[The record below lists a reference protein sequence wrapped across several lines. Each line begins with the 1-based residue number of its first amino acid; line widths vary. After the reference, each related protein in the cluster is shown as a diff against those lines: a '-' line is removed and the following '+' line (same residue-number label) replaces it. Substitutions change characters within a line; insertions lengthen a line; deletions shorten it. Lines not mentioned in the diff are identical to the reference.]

1 MSRLAARASI
11 EPFAE
16 ERILGQRVHPV
27 SKAQAATAVVE
38 RATRGAPGAYV
49 CLTNVHSTVESRRF
63 SEVREAADGAFL
75 SVPDGMPLAWILR
88 RRGHAQTEKVTGI
101 EYMPLV
107 AAAGVD
113 AGLRHYLYGGS
124 AGVAERAADGLERIV
139 PGARVVGAT
148 SPPFA
153 EVDRWPIDGLREE
166 LARTRPQVLWLGLGA
181 PKQELWMARMSTILD
196 VPVMIG
202 VGAAFDYLAGTK
214 RAAPTLFRHVGL
226 EWLFR
231 LAVEPRR
238 LWRRYLRTN
247 STFVWLLL
255 REGELR

>member
-1 MSRLAARASI
+1 LNRMAAGVSI
-11 EPFAE
+11 EPFAM

-27 SKAQAATAVVE
+27 SKAQAVSAVVE
-38 RATRGAPGAYV
+38 RAVRGAPGAYV
-49 CLTNVHSTVESRRF
+49 CLTNVHTTVESRRM
-63 SEVREAADGAFL
+63 SEVRDAADGAFL
-75 SVPDGMPLAWILR
+75 SVPDGMPLAWILH
-88 RRGHAQTEKVTGI
+88 RRGHAHTEKVTGI

-124 AGVAERAADGLERIV
+124 PGVAERAARRLERIV
-139 PGARVVGAT
+139 PGARVVGAS

-153 EVDRWPIDGLREE
+153 EVDRWPIDELREE
-166 LARTRPQVLWLGLGA
+166 LARTRPEVLWLGLGA
-181 PKQELWMARMSTILD
+181 PKQELWMARMSPILD

-214 RAAPTLFRHVGL
+214 RAAPTLVRHVGL

-255 REGELR
+255 RERELR